1 MEIRFATIEDVA
13 TIKSFIQALADYEK
27 LSHEMVATDEN
38 LANSL
43 FGEKPE
49 AEVLLAEEQGTTVG
63 FALFFHNY
71 STFLGQKGIYL
82 EDLFVLPET
91 RGKGYGKK
99 LLSKLAEIAL
109 QRNCGRLEW
118 SVLDWNTPAIDFYK
132 SIGAEFMDGWTVNRL
147 TGTTLAALA
156 NSSSKN

>member
-1 MEIRFATIEDVA
+1 MNIRFANVEDVD
-13 TIKSFIQALADYEK
+13 TIRRFIQALADYEK
-27 LSHEMVATDEN
+27 LSEEMIATNDN
-38 LANSL
+38 LASSL

-49 AEVLLAEEQGTTVG
+49 AEVLLAEEQGKAVG

-71 STFLGQKGIYL
+71 STFLGQKGLYL

-91 RGKGYGKK
+91 RGKGYGKQ
-99 LLSKLAEIAL
+99 LLAKLAEIAV

-132 SIGAEFMDGWTVNRL
+132 SIGAELMNGWSVNRL
-147 TGTTLAALA
+147 TGETLKALA
-156 NSSSKN
+156 DYTK

>member
-1 MEIRFATIEDVA
+1 MDIRFATVDDVA
-13 TIKSFIQALADYEK
+13 TIKNFIQALADYEK

-38 LANSL
+38 LASSL
-43 FGEKPE
+43 FGDNPE
-49 AEVLLAEEQGTTVG
+49 AEVLLAEEQGKVVG

-71 STFLGQKGIYL
+71 STFLGQKGMYL

-99 LLSKLAEIAL
+99 LLAKLAEIAL
-109 QRNCGRLEW
+109 QRKCGRLEW

-132 SIGAEFMDGWTVNRL
+132 SLGAEFMDGWTVNRL
-147 TGTTLAALA
+147 TGSTLSALA
-156 NSSSKN
+156 EHQ

>member
-49 AEVLLAEEQGTTVG
+49 AEVLLAEEQGTAVG

-147 TGTTLAALA
+147 TGTTLAALV